1 MAAAAVALCQ
11 LTIASCKAASRR
23 HDPAAGATVVGQ
35 LPEREASAIPTLMRR
50 IMAQAHIPG
59 AAVAIVRNGKV
70 EWMSTY
76 GSANTEYN
84 VKVVPETP
92 FQIASAT
99 KIYTAV
105 LLLRMIEQHKLS
117 LDDPV
122 TKYIPNAPPE
132 WRKITIRNLA
142 THTSGLG
149 PSPVDASV
157 ITAAQALPFIFKG
170 KPIAAPGERAAYSS
184 PDFTPLQYVLE
195 KVGGKSFE
203 QLLHDEVLVPAGMR
217 CTTFDYAVEFGPQ
230 RIAYDIPGRA
240 EYYRWSDTVNQRRWF
255 LYAQYAYAGGGVYS
269 CVRDMATLIAALDAG
284 TLLSPAS
291 MALIETPAR
300 LNSGTS
306 ASFSVGLTS
315 NTYRGKHWVGHSGGP
330 AFSDVMYF
338 PGEHLGIVVFTNQQR
353 LYPEIASLI
362 ADQMIPA
369 PSNYTVGVRDDFPA
383 LTSTLRT
390 LLGGIAKGT
399 VDGSLLVDADRESTV
414 ADLDEVGP
422 VWVGL
427 LGPITR
433 IVLVS
438 DAAAPD
444 GGRLRRYRVMFGAH
458 GQGIDATFDKHGKIS
473 DFQPNG
479 D

>member
-1 MAAAAVALCQ
+1 
-11 LTIASCKAASRR
+11 
-23 HDPAAGATVVGQ
+23 VVGR
-35 LPEREASAIPTLMRR
+35 LPEREARALPALMHR

-76 GSANTEYN
+76 GSANTEYKVN
-84 VKVVPETP
+84 VVPETP

-105 LLLRMIEQHKLS
+105 LLLRMVEQHKLS

-122 TKYIPNAPPE
+122 TKYIPNAPPA
-132 WRKITIRNLA
+132 WRRITIRNLA

-149 PSPVDASV
+149 PSPVDAGV

-170 KPIAAPGERAAYSS
+170 TPIAAPGERATYSS
-184 PDFTPLQYVLE
+184 PDFTPLQFVLE
-195 KVGGKSFE
+195 KVGGKSFG
-203 QLLHDEVLVPAGMR
+203 QLLHDEVLAPAGMR
-217 CTTFDYAVEFGPQ
+217 CTSFDHAVEFGPQ

-255 LYAQYAYAGGGVYS
+255 LYTQYAYAAGGVYS

-291 MALIETPAR
+291 MELIETPAR
-300 LNSGTS
+300 LNDGAS
-306 ASFSVGLTS
+306 ANFSIGLTS
-315 NTYRGKHWVGHSGGP
+315 NNYRGKHWIGHSGGP

-338 PGEHLGIVVFTNQQR
+338 PGEHLGIIVFTNQQR
-353 LYPEIASLI
+353 LYPLIASLI
-362 ADQMIPA
+362 ADQLIPA
-369 PSNYTVGVRDDFPA
+369 PSNYTVGIRDDFPA
-383 LTSTLRT
+383 LTNALRK
-390 LLGGIAKGT
+390 LVGGIAKGAA
-399 VDGSLLVDADRESTV
+399 DGSLLVDADRESTV
-414 ADLDEVGP
+414 ADLDDVGP

-427 LGPITR
+427 LGPVTR

-438 DAAAPD
+438 DATAPD
-444 GGRLRRYRVMFGAH
+444 GGRKRRYRVMFGDH
-458 GQGIDATFDKHGKIS
+458 GQGIDVAFDRKGKIS